1 MIKNGVFFVA
11 THQCNESDT
20 LDWREP
26 SSLDMN
32 GHFVNQEQNTADF
45 ENQEDTDKGKNLY
58 KFHHI
63 ISLQTKQ
70 K

>member
-1 MIKNGVFFVA
+1 
-11 THQCNESDT
+11 
-20 LDWREP
+20 
-26 SSLDMN
+26 MN